1 MKLPKKLVACVIAC
15 ALAGSQLLNVF
26 ASNINNIQQQIN
38 KNQNALNEVTN
49 QLNRY
54 EAEREEYQ
62 TYLDDQKAEMM
73 NLMKDIVFFE
83 EAIASKAEAIE
94 VATADLEE
102 ANRQREA
109 QYQSMMVHIQFMY
122 ERGDDNLIALILN
135 SKDFGDM
142 LNRAEYVD
150 RLYEYDQSIITDYD
164 NLMRDINVMRDTLE
178 AEKAEY
184 VVQQQAVEEQKVELN
199 RIMAELEDKISD
211 YDQLVAQAQA
221 KAKTYKQQIAAGQK
235 QIDIIKKQQEEEA
248 KRQQLLLQQQQQ
260 QQQQQNQ
267 NQGNTSGNNTGG
279 GSTNTNNGN
288 SSNAG
293 TNDTVSGSGTGAD
306 IAAYALQFVGNPYVW
321 GGVSL
326 TNGADCSGVIMAVYA
341 QYGYSLPHSSFSMRS
356 SGRGVS
362 LSEAQPGDI
371 ICYSGHVA
379 LYIGNGRIVHAKNS
393 DYGIVTDNVYYS
405 WRGTGPEVLAVRRI
419 ID

>member
-1 MKLPKKLVACVIAC
+1 MKLPKKLVACITAC

-38 KNQNALNEVTN
+38 QNQSALNEVTN
-49 QLNRY
+49 QLNKY

-83 EAIASKAEAIE
+83 EAIASKAEAIGQ
-94 VATADLEE
+94 ATADLEE
-102 ANRQREA
+102 TNRQREE
-109 QYQSMMVHIQFMY
+109 QYQSMMVHIQYMY
-122 ERGDDNLIALILN
+122 ERGDDDLIALILS

-150 RLYEYDQSIITDYD
+150 RLYEYDQSILTNYD
-164 NLMRDINVMRDTLE
+164 NLMKDINTMRNTLE
-178 AEKAEY
+178 TEKAEY

-199 RIMAELEDKISD
+199 RIMAELEDTISD
-211 YDQLVAQAQA
+211 YDQLVAQAKA

-260 QQQQQNQ
+260 QQQQ
-267 NQGNTSGNNTGG
+267 NQGNTSGNTNGN
-279 GSTNTNNGN
+279 GSANTNNNN
-288 SSNAG
+288 STNGGA
-293 TNDTVSGSGTGAD
+293 NDTVSGSGIGAD

-326 TNGADCSGVIMAVYA
+326 TNGADCSGFIMAVYA

-379 LYIGNGRIVHAKNS
+379 IYIGNGRIVHAKNS

>member
-1 MKLPKKLVACVIAC
+1 MKLPKKLVACVTAC
-15 ALAGSQLLNVF
+15 ALAGTQLLNVF
-26 ASNINNIQQQIN
+26 ASNISNIQQQIN
-38 KNQNALNEVTN
+38 QNQSALNEVTD
-49 QLNRY
+49 QLNKY

-83 EAIASKAEAIE
+83 EAIASKAKAIE
-94 VATADLEE
+94 QATVDLET
-102 ANRQREA
+102 ANQKRDE
-109 QYQSMMVHIQFMY
+109 QYESMMVHIQYMY
-122 ERGDDNLIALILN
+122 ERGDDDLLALILS

-150 RLYEYDQSIITDYD
+150 QLYAYDQTVLNDYD
-164 NLMRDINVMRDTLE
+164 NLMRDINTMRNTLE

-184 VVQQQAVEEQKVELN
+184 VIQQQAVEEQKVELN

-221 KAKTYKQQIAAGQK
+221 KAKTYKQQIASGQK

-248 KRQQLLLQQQQQ
+248 KRQQ
-260 QQQQQNQ
+260 QQNSGS
-267 NQGNTSGNNTGG
+267 GNTSNG
-279 GSTNTNNGN
+279 GSK
-288 SSNAG
+288 
-293 TNDTVSGSGTGAD
+293 DTVSGTGTGAD
-306 IAAYALQFVGNPYVW
+306 LAAYALQFVGNPYVW

-326 TNGADCSGVIMAVYA
+326 TNGADCSGFIMAVYA

-362 LSEAQPGDI
+362 LSEAQAGDI

-393 DYGIVTDNVYYS
+393 DYGIVTDNVYYG
-405 WRGTGPEVLAVRRI
+405 WGGKGPTVLAVRRI

>member
-1 MKLPKKLVACVIAC
+1 MKLPKKFVACVTAC
-15 ALAGSQLLNVF
+15 ALTGTQLLSVF
-26 ASNINNIQQQIN
+26 ASNVSNIQQQIN
-38 KNQNALNEVTN
+38 QNQNALNEVTN
-49 QLNRY
+49 QLDRY

-94 VATADLEE
+94 AATADLEE
-102 ANRQREA
+102 ANRQREE
-109 QYQSMMVHIQFMY
+109 QYQSMMVHIQYMY

-150 RLYEYDQSIITDYD
+150 RLYEYDQSLLTNYD
-164 NLMRDINVMRDTLE
+164 NLMRDINTMRDTLE

-184 VVQQQAVEEQKVELN
+184 VIQQQAVEEQKVELN
-199 RIMAELEDKISD
+199 RIMADLEDKIAD

-260 QQQQQNQ
+260 NS
-267 NQGNTSGNNTGG
+267 GNTSGNTSN
-279 GSTNTNNGN
+279 NTNNNGGN
-288 SSNAG
+288 SGAG
-293 TNDTVSGSGTGAD
+293 DTVSGSGTGAD
-306 IAAYALQFVGNPYVW
+306 IAEYALQFVGNPYVW

-326 TNGADCSGVIMAVYA
+326 TNGADCSGFIMAVYA
-341 QYGYSLPHSSFSMRS
+341 QYGYSLPHSSFSMRN
-356 SGRGVS
+356 SGKGVS
-362 LSEAQPGDI
+362 LSEAQAGDI

-393 DYGIVTDNVYYS
+393 DYGIVTDNVYYGWGGAS
-405 WRGTGPEVLAVRRI
+405 PTVLAVRRI
-419 ID
+419 IN